1 MASSGG
7 GDEDADAVLS
17 DVEGD
22 DPVPIVIKNSS
33 PEQISAD
40 RFRELL
46 AELDRERHAREAVEN
61 SKSELQVQ
69 FGRLKA
75 LAHEAIK
82 KRDEWGRQRD
92 EALREKEE
100 LSRTNEKVTA
110 ELAEAHRAKD
120 EAVQQKEEI
129 WRQLDD
135 VGKEK
140 DGLRAEIGNSTHML
154 MSGIDK
160 ISGKVRNFKNF
171 AAGGLPRSNK
181 YTAGLPAVAYGVI
194 KRTNEIV
201 EELVR
206 QVEATAKSRNETREQ
221 MDQRN
226 YEIAIEI
233 SQLEATIGGLREEVA
248 KKTSMVED
256 LEKSVAERSGK
267 MSEIEREMEDKL
279 RKAESEAAE
288 LRQLAREYD
297 DKLMSLDSKME
308 EQRPLLV
315 DQLNLVS
322 KIHDRLYHVTRIV
335 DANNLDQ
342 SDYSESMF
350 LPQETDMEE
359 NLRASLAG
367 MESIYELSRIVM
379 EKSRDLVDEK
389 NHEIKS
395 LDETATRLVKEK
407 EQIGSL
413 LRSAL
418 SNRMTSNPSSKT
430 RDLFQVAEDG
440 LREAGI
446 DFKFNKH
453 MGDRKV
459 DALEAEED
467 EVYTLAGAL
476 ENIVKAS
483 QLEIIEL
490 QHSVE
495 ELRAE
500 LSLLKQH
507 VEAQAKELDH
517 RMHKIE
523 ELEEKERLA
532 NESIE
537 GLMMD
542 IAAAEEEITR
552 WKVAAEQEAAAGTG
566 VEQEFVAQSIT
577 NLQSSYNIP
586 MWKKQAVIIE
596 LGTFISLGNNDYD
609 WHLQLSALKQEL
621 EEAKQAIVESEKKL
635 KFKEETAD
643 AAIAARDAAE
653 KSLRLADSRA
663 SRLRER
669 VEELTRQLE
678 EFENREDLRRG
689 LGGPRYFYERSEK
702 SLNGRTLV

>member
-7 GDEDADAVLS
+7 GDDDADAVLS

-22 DPVPIVIKNSS
+22 DPVPIVIKNPS

-92 EALREKEE
+92 DALREKEE

-110 ELAEAHRAKD
+110 ELAEANRAKD

-129 WRQLDD
+129 SRQLDD
-135 VGKEK
+135 VVKEK

-297 DKLMSLDSKME
+297 DKLMNLDSKME

-322 KIHDRLYHVTRIV
+322 KIHDRLYDVTRIV

-367 MESIYELSRIVM
+367 MESIYELSRIVL
-379 EKSRDLVDEK
+379 EKSRDLVEEK

-395 LDETATRLVKEK
+395 LDETVTRLVKEK

-418 SNRMTSNPSSKT
+418 SNRMTSNSSSKT

-453 MGDRKV
+453 IGDQKV
-459 DALEAEED
+459 DALEAED

-566 VEQEFVAQSIT
+566 VEQEFVAQ
-577 NLQSSYNIP
+577 
-586 MWKKQAVIIE
+586 
-596 LGTFISLGNNDYD
+596 
-609 WHLQLSALKQEL
+609 LSALKQEL

-669 VEELTRQLE
+669 VEEVTRQLE

-689 LGGPRYFYERSEK
+689 LGGPRYVCWPWQWLGLDFVGFSRSDTEQQN
-702 SLNGRTLV
+702 SSNEMELAEPLL

>member
-1 MASSGG
+1 MASSGA

-17 DVEGD
+17 DVETD
-22 DPVPIVIKNSS
+22 DPVPIVIKTPP

-46 AELDRERHAREAVEN
+46 AELERERQAREAVEN
-61 SKSELQVQ
+61 SKSDLQVQ

-100 LSRTNEKVTA
+100 ALQQKA
-110 ELAEAHRAKD
+110 ELAK
-120 EAVQQKEEI
+120 
-129 WRQLDD
+129 QLDD
-135 VGKEK
+135 VVKER

-160 ISGKVRNFKNF
+160 IAGKVRSFKNF
-171 AAGGLPRSNK
+171 AAGGLPKSSK
-181 YTAGLPAVAYGVI
+181 YTTGLQAVAYGVI

-206 QVEATAKSRNETREQ
+206 QIEATAKSRNETREQ

-248 KKTSMVED
+248 KKTSMVES

-267 MSEIEREMEDKL
+267 MSEIEREVEDKL

-297 DKLMSLDSKME
+297 DKLMGLDSKME

-315 DQLNLVS
+315 DQLSLVS
-322 KIHDRLYHVTRIV
+322 NIHDRLYNIMKVV

-342 SDYSESMF
+342 SDYSESLF

-367 MESIYELSRIVM
+367 MESIYELTKIVM
-379 EKSRDLVDEK
+379 EKSRDLVEEK
-389 NHEIKS
+389 NYEIKS

-413 LRSAL
+413 LRSIL

-430 RDLFQVAEDG
+430 RELFQVAENG

-446 DFKFNKH
+446 DFKFSKH
-453 MGDRKV
+453 MEDRKV
-459 DALEAEED
+459 DVEAEED
-467 EVYTLAGAL
+467 EIYTLAGAL
-476 ENIVKAS
+476 ENIVKVS

-500 LSLLKQH
+500 VSLLKQH
-507 VEAQAKELDH
+507 LEAQAKELDH

-523 ELEEKERLA
+523 ELEDKERLA

-566 VEQEFVAQSIT
+566 VEQEFVAQ
-577 NLQSSYNIP
+577 
-586 MWKKQAVIIE
+586 
-596 LGTFISLGNNDYD
+596 
-609 WHLQLSALKQEL
+609 LSALKQEL
-621 EEAKQAIVESEKKL
+621 EEAKQAIVESDKKL

-643 AAIAARDAAE
+643 AAMAARDAAE

-663 SRLRER
+663 SRLRDR

-678 EFENREDLRRG
+678 VFENREDLRG
-689 LGGPRYFYERSEK
+689 LGGPRYVCWPWQWLGLDFVGFSRSDTEQQ
-702 SLNGRTLV
+702 SGSNEMELAEPLL